1 MLFVKECHASWFR
14 NLQVWVFSPAS
25 RWWWRWR
32 PLVDHGLLLRGCRP
46 WLALSDTS
54 CSFGRCPAAMQRCLL
69 LPCRNHGGVDLIR
82 PNESELDHHM
92 GQHIAVALACD
103 GENWS
108 WRWTGRSE
116 PWHHL
121 IRVGTSYKM
130 CWSLESHLLQ
140 WVSICLARRIHLCRL
155 KLVLLLVRVSL
166 HHFIF

>member
-1 MLFVKECHASWFR
+1 MLFVKECHASWFI

-25 RWWWRWR
+25 RW
-32 PLVDHGLLLRGCRP
+32 PLVDHGLLLRGRRP

-54 CSFGRCPAAMQRCLL
+54 CSFGWCPATMQRCLL
-69 LPCRNHGGVDLIR
+69 LPCRNHGGADLIR
-82 PNESELDHHM
+82 PDESELDRHT

-108 WRWTGRSE
+108 WGSE

-121 IRVGTSYKM
+121 IRLGTCYKM

-140 WVSICLARRIHLCRL
+140 WVSICLAWSIHLCRL
-155 KLVLLLVRVSL
+155 KLDLMLVWLSL